1 MTIPSPGK
9 YLVLSNYRIRKT
21 SSKKLGFVKARV
33 LLDSGEVGKVKM
45 ITDRMQPASKAKN
58 WISLGGMLTIH
69 RPTIFHFSH
78 IISNSYNEKKASSRL
93 FVYKVLSYLE
103 KYKIVVML
111 IINLTQKITCNNI
124 LKFCPD
130 CFALF

>member
-21 SSKKLGFVKARV
+21 TSKKLGFVKARV
-33 LLDSGEVGKVKM
+33 LLNSGEVGKVKM

-69 RPTIFHFSH
+69 RPTIFHFAH

-103 KYKIVVML
+103 KYKIVVMANNQFDTKNNMQQY
-111 IINLTQKITCNNI
+111 IKI
-124 LKFCPD
+124 LP
-130 CFALF
+130 